1 MAVIDVATRLGVL
14 FLLLTCFCLFMWAY
28 YRAKNEML
36 SNEILTIEK
45 QLAEE
50 RLKRIKG
57 FG

>member
-14 FLLLTCFCLFMWAY
+14 FLLLACYCLFIWAY
-28 YRAKNEML
+28 YCAKNEML
-36 SNEILTIEK
+36 SNEILKIEK

-50 RLKRIKG
+50 RLKRIKR